1 MSEKKA
7 TLDILGESHIPADL
21 LTPTLG
27 SNYGLDGYPDME
39 YGMGVLEGV
48 LDQEGTEEAP
58 YSRHASEKVGV
69 DEEAEGMDLTA
80 LMEDSL
86 ADLAWLDPT
95 QLQDPERLPETP
107 VSIPELEEAWGVH
120 RRTNG
125 VQVVAR
131 DLDRARYEESL
142 ESPTAKKQATARS
155 LMKIVRRAMQR
166 SAAGHDLNDLMQEA
180 ILHLG
185 DQVKRASAPLLL
197 VRGEHGLAGNVFI
210 RAAAYPGYAQGKWK
224 SLRQTG
230 ARYVVVSPDQ
240 MRKAT
245 WIQDGRCIY
254 TKKIAVTEVPWEEAY
269 RYYAPRLET
278 AKGIKVAS
286 KADPREALRAAF
298 LHVPEAKQADSTY
311 RPKHDPSQRE
321 GFLAEGGQEQKVYTQ
336 QERRVAN
343 GVRKIMGAISKG
355 AYGDQLKALIRK
367 TFRDED
373 HRLAAKALTPIL
385 TKTGALEQK
394 PVERASYQG
403 PEFTAHSMTRL
414 ASLGDENANV
424 MSRTA
429 RGAMRWIRRAMSEGF
444 AGKELTTL
452 IDKRFANEVL
462 AEIEEP
468 LKVARKAHEGGA
480 GFLYVDAEA
489 YASPRGVKGCEEGA
503 LKHRANQIPAVA
515 QMGRCASCAMVRDL
529 QDGTRKC
536 AVYNK
541 ALLDDT
547 TGPDIERVKKAN
559 IRVANMN
566 DAEQTAAFFSAP
578 ENAFDPSEYGLRN
591 ANLEDVS
598 PDLPENEK
606 VAEITFGGWD
616 L

>member
-39 YGMGVLEGV
+39 YGMGVLEGI

-58 YSRHASEKVGV
+58 YSRHAAEKVSV

-95 QLQDPERLPETP
+95 QLQDPVRLPETP

-142 ESPTAKKQATARS
+142 ENPTARKQATARS
-155 LMKIVRRAMQR
+155 LMKVIRRAMQR
-166 SAAGHDLNDLMQEA
+166 SAAGHDLNDLLQEA
-180 ILHLG
+180 VLHLG

-197 VRGEHGLAGNVFI
+197 VRDEHGLAGNVFI

-224 SLRQTG
+224 ALRKTA
-230 ARYVVVSPDQ
+230 ARYVVVSPDE

-254 TKKIAVTEVPWEEAY
+254 TKKIAVTEVPWDKAY
-269 RYYAPRLET
+269 SYYAPRLEA

-286 KADPREALRAAF
+286 KTNPREALRAAF

-311 RPKHDPSQRE
+311 RPKHDPTQRE
-321 GFLAEGGQEQKVYTQ
+321 GFLAEGGQERKVYTQ
-336 QERRVAN
+336 QERRVAK

-355 AYGDQLKALIRK
+355 AYGDQLKTLIRK

-403 PEFTAHSMTRL
+403 PEFTAHSMSRL

-452 IDKRFANEVL
+452 INKRFANEVL
-462 AEIEEP
+462 TEIEEP

-515 QMGRCASCAMVRDL
+515 QMDRCASCSLARDL
-529 QDGTRKC
+529 EDGTRKC

-566 DAEQTAAFFSAP
+566 DAEQTAAFFSTP

-598 PDLPENEK
+598 PDLPEHEK